1 MSPRPI
7 PCRPKRALLPALAL
21 AVLLPAFA
29 AAQTPPDSAT
39 VRPKTAD
46 TIAPSPAAPD
56 TVTQVAA
63 DTVRADSTAG
73 PRVPSPGGAFL
84 RSVLV
89 PGWGQAAYGA
99 YIRGGVYFAAETG
112 SWFML
117 LKTMAKLGE
126 ARQIEAR
133 RMGFVRD
140 SVVAEIGER
149 YRDNPAELERLVG
162 EAVDGHEGVKAVR
175 GVIDARKSQREDW
188 IFQVLFW
195 MFASGADAF
204 VTAHLSDFPARVIAT
219 PREDGKVDVGVRLR
233 TGAVK

>member
-1 MSPRPI
+1 
-7 PCRPKRALLPALAL
+7 
-21 AVLLPAFA
+21 VLLPGFA

-39 VRPKTAD
+39 LRPAT
-46 TIAPSPAAPD
+46 SD
-56 TVTQVAA
+56 TVAPTPVPDAAARAAA
-63 DTVRADSTAG
+63 DTVRADSAAG

-89 PGWGQAAYGA
+89 PGWGQAAYGK

-126 ARQIEAR
+126 ARQIEAK

-140 SVVAEIGER
+140 SVIAEIGEK
-149 YRDNPAELERLVG
+149 YRDNPAELEQLVG
-162 EAVDGHEGVKAVR
+162 QAVDNHEGVKAVR

-188 IFQVLFW
+188 IFQILFW
-195 MFASGADAF
+195 MFASGADAY

-219 PREDGKVDVGVRLR
+219 PRQDGKFDVGVRVR
-233 TGAVK
+233 AGAVK